1 MREIGVLLLLVL
13 AASSL
18 VSVLPVKAE
27 TRTIVVPD
35 DYLTIEAAI
44 ANANNGD
51 NVFVREGTYEGPVN
65 QTIVI
70 DKTLSIVGENV
81 ESTVINLHPV
91 WSSWWILTAEFF
103 DYSDAITITA
113 DSCRLLNLTLIIAN
127 PGGYISATGNAL
139 QIANNN
145 ITTGQTTGIK
155 LKGSYCKI
163 TDNVMDGFVQINGT
177 FNEVARNSLYSIS
190 TEGSFNLFKDNYCQC
205 IWVYNSNSTVFLGN
219 KLSTN
224 SRAYSG
230 FDVTFSNNNFFYKN
244 RISGFSSGFRF
255 WFSSEDTIK
264 ANTVSDSLTA
274 AINLGASYNNMIYLN
289 NFVDNPSWTRG
300 YVYDQYSD
308 PNYREAYSNMMAST
322 NFWDNGSLGNYWGD
336 YNGADANGD
345 GVGDLP
351 YNITGVIYNRDQNNS
366 DFVYGQD
373 NFPLTTRVDIDSVPI
388 VLPAWVSNLP
398 PDPKP
403 IYPQITEPKSQELD
417 SASPSPAP
425 SPKPQESE
433 PTEHFPLVPVVAASL
448 ASVAVIGLALLVY
461 FKKRKHRA
469 GTVEL

>member
-1 MREIGVLLLLVL
+1 MLVL
-13 AASSL
+13 VFLTASCII
-18 VSVLPVKAE
+18 VPLPVKADSK
-27 TRTIVVPD
+27 TIVVPD
-35 DYLTIEAAI
+35 DYSTIEVAI

-51 NVFVREGTYEGPVN
+51 TVFVREGTYEGPVN

-70 DKTLSIVGENV
+70 DKSLSIVGENV
-81 ESTVINLHPV
+81 ESTIINLHPV

-127 PGGYISATGNAL
+127 PGGYIYATGNAL
-139 QIANNN
+139 QTADNN
-145 ITTGQTTGIK
+145 ITTGPTTGIK

-163 TDNVMDGFVQINGT
+163 TDNVMDGFVQITGT
-177 FNEVARNSLYSIS
+177 FNEVTRKSLYSIS
-190 TEGSFNLFKDNYCQC
+190 TEGPFNLFKDNNCQC
-205 IWVYNSNSTVFLGN
+205 IWVYNSNSNVFLGN
-219 KLSTN
+219 KLSTD

-244 RISGFSSGFRF
+244 RISGFSSGVRF
-255 WFSSEDTIK
+255 WFSSENTIK
-264 ANTVSDSLTA
+264 ANTVADSLTA
-274 AINLGASYNNMIYLN
+274 AINLGASSNNIICLN

-308 PNYREAYSNMMAST
+308 PNYREAYPNMTAST

-366 DFVYGQD
+366 DFVYRQD

-388 VLPAWVSNLP
+388 ELPEWVSNLP
-398 PDPKP
+398 PDSKP
-403 IYPQITEPKSQELD
+403 IYPQITEPTSQEPD
-417 SASPSPAP
+417 SALPSPAP
-425 SPKPQESE
+425 SPKPHESE
-433 PTEHFPLVPVVAASL
+433 PTGPFSLVPVVAASL
-448 ASVAVIGLALLVY
+448 ASVAVIGLVLLLY
-461 FKKRKHRA
+461 FKKRHAKS
-469 GTVEL
+469 GG